1 MYPPPQTRT
10 QPLRVRVLSGCSCF
24 QGYVVIYVCIPRPTH
39 VALLSFVFLF
49 IHVFLSAPV
58 SSQDK
63 VTPLHVAAVSG
74 HAEVAK
80 VLLVAGANV
89 HACANHP
96 STGDVSGEEGGRL
109 DYRDG
114 VPYLRGEVG

>member
-1 MYPPPQTRT
+1 M
-10 QPLRVRVLSGCSCF
+10 SS
-24 QGYVVIYVCIPRPTH
+24 
-39 VALLSFVFLF
+39 
-49 IHVFLSAPV
+49 FLSAPV

-80 VLLVAGANV
+80 VLLAAGANV

-96 STGDVSGEEGGRL
+96 STGDVSGEEG
-109 DYRDG
+109 
-114 VPYLRGEVG
+114 VGWITETGPLT